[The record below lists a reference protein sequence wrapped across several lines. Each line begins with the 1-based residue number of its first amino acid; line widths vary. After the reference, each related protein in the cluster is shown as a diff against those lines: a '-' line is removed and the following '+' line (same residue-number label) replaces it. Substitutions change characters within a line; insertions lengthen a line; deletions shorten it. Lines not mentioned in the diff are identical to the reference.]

1 ARRPRPA
8 LGMHASLAG
17 EHAPLLAVARSAG
30 GDDVLPH
37 RLAAATSR
45 DHVVDGQPRLRR
57 AAVLTRP
64 RIAREHRLA
73 GDLAPMDVA
82 GDADVG
88 DEADHDRPLESHAL
102 GVELALAALD
112 DLGLRL
118 QDQHGRPA
126 DRAHVDRLVG
136 RVEDEDSARSW
147 DATT

>member
-1 ARRPRPA
+1 AGSHGPAFGRAASGWPFLESGAASSASRPGAAGEWRALSRRRARAAEHEVALPRRRYLRRGDADEHRRARRPRPA

-82 GDADVG
+82 G
-88 DEADHDRPLESHAL
+88 
-102 GVELALAALD
+102 
-112 DLGLRL
+112 
-118 QDQHGRPA
+118 
-126 DRAHVDRLVG
+126 
-136 RVEDEDSARSW
+136 
-147 DATT
+147 